1 MYIKSFHAETFPI
14 SFSVILTGVPCS
26 FSIFRAQNENIN
38 LVPISSLS
46 CFSLDLFG
54 LLSFFFFLNF
64 CRGVLLDNPSWMR
77 VVKLSGGMSIE
88 DGDTPIRKK
97 GSVTIRNSQSRNQNY
112 VWRNF
117 KQTSKSA
124 LFENVA

>member
-1 MYIKSFHAETFPI
+1 MFHAETFLI
-14 SFSVILTGVPCS
+14 FFSVILTGVPCS

-38 LVPISSLS
+38 LVPIISLS

-54 LLSFFFFLNF
+54 LLSFFIFYF

-88 DGDTPIRKK
+88 DGDPPIRKK

>member
-1 MYIKSFHAETFPI
+1 MFHAETFLI

-38 LVPISSLS
+38 LVPIISLS

-54 LLSFFFFLNF
+54 LLSFFSLNF

-77 VVKLSGGMSIE
+77 VVELS
-88 DGDTPIRKK
+88 
-97 GSVTIRNSQSRNQNY
+97 
-112 VWRNF
+112 
-117 KQTSKSA
+117 
-124 LFENVA
+124 

>member
-1 MYIKSFHAETFPI
+1 MSIKSFHAETFPI
-14 SFSVILTGVPCS
+14 SFLVILTGVPCS

-38 LVPISSLS
+38 LVPIISLS

-54 LLSFFFFLNF
+54 LLSFFSLNF

>member
-1 MYIKSFHAETFPI
+1 MFHAETFLI

-38 LVPISSLS
+38 LVPIISLS

-54 LLSFFFFLNF
+54 LLSFFSLNF

-77 VVKLSGGMSIE
+77 VVELSGGMSIE
-88 DGDTPIRKK
+88 DGDPSIRKK
-97 GSVTIRNSQSRNQNY
+97 GSVTIRNSQSCDQNY

-117 KQTSKSA
+117 KQISKSA
-124 LFENVA
+124 LF

>member
-1 MYIKSFHAETFPI
+1 MLLH
-14 SFSVILTGVPCS
+14 
-26 FSIFRAQNENIN
+26 N
-38 LVPISSLS
+38 L
-46 CFSLDLFG
+46 
-54 LLSFFFFLNF
+54 
-64 CRGVLLDNPSWMR
+64 SWMR

-88 DGDTPIRKK
+88 DGDPPIRKK

>member
-14 SFSVILTGVPCS
+14 SFLVILTGVPCS

-38 LVPISSLS
+38 LVPIISLS

-54 LLSFFFFLNF
+54 LLSFFSLNF

>member
-38 LVPISSLS
+38 LVPIISLS

-54 LLSFFFFLNF
+54 LLSFFSLNF
-64 CRGVLLDNPSWMR
+64 CRGVLLDNPSLMR
-77 VVKLSGGMSIE
+77 VVELSGGMSIE
-88 DGDTPIRKK
+88 DGDPPIRRK
-97 GSVTIRNSQSRNQNY
+97 GSVTIRNSQSCDQNY